1 MTAIELETFSHVD
14 SEEVENCCLRKQAA
28 ILPTSYLSFTK
39 RHRLHWQILFSPF
52 FSSAL
57 SFSQVLLK
65 CAHPKGFHS
74 LLSLFPVHKPWRIT
88 KDSAMAIWIWNGD
101 YEKKKKTCLTVR
113 GQRDRADE
121 PAINESSPSN
131 WKKATKNMKQH
142 DPLRDRPMNVSLHL
156 KNSRRNV

>member
-39 RHRLHWQILFSPF
+39 RHHLHWQILFSPF

-101 YEKKKKTCLTVR
+101 YEKKKKRVSQWGGRGTV
-113 GQRDRADE
+113 
-121 PAINESSPSN
+121 
-131 WKKATKNMKQH
+131 
-142 DPLRDRPMNVSLHL
+142 PMNQPLMKVLPRTE
-156 KNSRRNV
+156 KRRRKIWNNTTHSGTVQWMCLCI